1 MTLKPSR
8 LPSTMTSFVKSLR
21 EGDGELRGLGV
32 RGVDLKQLTL
42 IHQGNGFV
50 VVRVVE

>member
-1 MTLKPSR
+1 MGGS
-8 LPSTMTSFVKSLR
+8 
-21 EGDGELRGLGV
+21 RGLRV

-50 VVRVVE
+50 IVRVVE